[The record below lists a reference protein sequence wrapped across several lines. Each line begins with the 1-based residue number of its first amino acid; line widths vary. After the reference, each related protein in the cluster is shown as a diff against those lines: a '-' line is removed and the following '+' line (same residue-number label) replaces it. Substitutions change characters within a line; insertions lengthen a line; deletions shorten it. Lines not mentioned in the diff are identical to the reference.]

1 MKLYNQSESRFW
13 SLTRIS
19 TTMQK
24 KLKGHTYTFAA
35 IVVGRENLS
44 WKFILNT
51 IWTYDGQLQ
60 TLITQKTY

>member
-13 SLTRIS
+13 SLARIIYHHA
-19 TTMQK
+19 K